1 MLILAQSHNY
11 NGDELPYDSTYIIKN
26 VVIDDNVWIGSR
38 VLIIGEVHIGE
49 GAIIGAGS
57 IVTKDVP
64 PLAIYAGGKIIKYR
78 DKEKYNRLKTLKN
91 FIKMKSPKIIAEI
104 GCNHKGDMAIAKE
117 MIMTAA
123 TYCKV
128 DVVKFQKRCN
138 KELLTPEEYNAP
150 HPHPENSYGKTYGE
164 HREFLEFN
172 LDQHRQLQEW
182 CNEFGVEYSTS
193 VWDITSAKE
202 ICTLHP
208 NLIKVPSACNLN
220 KGLLEYLCDNFGGEI
235 HLSFGMTTRDEEEQ
249 IIRFFESKGRNK
261 DLVIYDCTSGYP
273 VPFEDICLLEIT
285 RLREL
290 YADRVKS
297 IGFSGH
303 HLGIAVDS
311 AAVALGAEWIERH
324 YTLDRTWKGTDHAA
338 SLEPDGVRKLARDC
352 RAVAKAL
359 TYKKEDIL
367 DIEKVQRNKLK
378 KNQVKW

>member
-1 MLILAQSHNY
+1 
-11 NGDELPYDSTYIIKN
+11 
-26 VVIDDNVWIGSR
+26 
-38 VLIIGEVHIGE
+38 
-49 GAIIGAGS
+49 
-57 IVTKDVP
+57 
-64 PLAIYAGGKIIKYR
+64 
-78 DKEKYNRLKTLKN
+78 
-91 FIKMKSPKIIAEI
+91 
-104 GCNHKGDMAIAKE
+104 MAIAKE

-123 TYCKV
+123 TYCKA

-150 HPHPENSYGKTYGE
+150 HPNPQNSYGNTYGE
-164 HREFLEFN
+164 HREYLEFN
-172 LDQHRQLQEW
+172 LDQHKQLQEW
-182 CNEFGVEYSTS
+182 CKEFGIEYSTS
-193 VWDITSAKE
+193 VWDVTSAKE
-202 ICTLHP
+202 ICTLKP
-208 NLIKVPSACNLN
+208 SLIKVPSACNLN
-220 KGLLEYLCDNFGGEI
+220 KELLAYLCENFEGEI
-235 HLSFGMTTRDEEEQ
+235 HLSFGMTTRSEEEQ
-249 IIRFFESKGRNK
+249 IISFFEEKGRNK

-290 YADRVKS
+290 YANRVKA

-352 RAVAKAL
+352 RAVAQAL
-359 TYKKEDIL
+359 NYKKEDIL

>member
-1 MLILAQSHNY
+1 M
-11 NGDELPYDSTYIIKN
+11 
-26 VVIDDNVWIGSR
+26 
-38 VLIIGEVHIGE
+38 
-49 GAIIGAGS
+49 
-57 IVTKDVP
+57 
-64 PLAIYAGGKIIKYR
+64 
-78 DKEKYNRLKTLKN
+78 KT
-91 FIKMKSPKIIAEI
+91 PKIVAEI
-104 GCNHKGDMAIAKE
+104 GCNHKGDLQIAKE

-150 HPHPENSYGKTYGE
+150 HPNPWNSYGDTYGA

-172 LDQHRQLQEW
+172 LEQHQQLKEW
-182 CNEFGVEYSTS
+182 CEEYGVVYSTS
-193 VWDITSAKE
+193 VWDLTSAKE
-202 ICTLHP
+202 ITSLKP
-208 NLIKVPSACNLN
+208 ELIKIPSACNLN
-220 KGLLEYLCDNFGGEI
+220 RPMLQYLCDNFDGEI
-235 HLSFGMTTRDEEEQ
+235 HVSFGMTTKIEEEE
-249 IIRFFESKGRNK
+249 IVEFFEQNGRAK
-261 DLVIYDCTSGYP
+261 DLVLYNCTSGYP
-273 VPFEDICLLEIT
+273 VPFEDICLLELK
-285 RLREL
+285 RMREA
-290 YADRVKS
+290 YSKRVKA

-359 TYKKEDIL
+359 TYKDKDVL
-367 DIEKVQRNKLK
+367 DIEMVQRNKLK